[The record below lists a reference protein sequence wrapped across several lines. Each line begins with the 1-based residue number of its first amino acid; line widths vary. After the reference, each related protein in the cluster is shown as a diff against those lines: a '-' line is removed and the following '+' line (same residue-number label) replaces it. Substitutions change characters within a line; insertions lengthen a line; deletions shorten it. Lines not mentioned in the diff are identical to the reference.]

1 MPELPEVETA
11 VRALRHPLIGRRFTE
26 VRNDWPRHIAGLDL
40 AALQRRVH
48 GRTVA
53 AVRRRGKYLLFD
65 LDDGQVLIIHL
76 RMTGHLSVVEAETPP
91 SKHLHTIFTLDDGRE
106 LRFRDQRKFGK
117 VYLVDDE
124 EEVVGKLGPEPL
136 AADFT
141 VERLRERLNGRSRLL
156 KPLLLDQTFVA
167 GLGNIY
173 ADEALFYAGV
183 HPERRADTLDDAE
196 IVALHAAIQ
205 KALRMGVARE
215 GASID
220 IYVKPDGTRGEMQN
234 ALNVYKRDGEPCR
247 RCGAPI
253 RRIVLSGRS
262 THFCPHCQS

>member
-1 MPELPEVETA
+1 
-11 VRALRHPLIGRRFTE
+11 
-26 VRNDWPRHIAGLDL
+26 
-40 AALQRRVH
+40 
-48 GRTVA
+48 
-53 AVRRRGKYLLFD
+53 
-65 LDDGQVLIIHL
+65 
-76 RMTGHLSVVEAETPP
+76 
-91 SKHLHTIFTLDDGRE
+91 
-106 LRFRDQRKFGK
+106 
-117 VYLVDDE
+117 
-124 EEVVGKLGPEPL
+124 
-136 AADFT
+136 
-141 VERLRERLNGRSRLL
+141 
-156 KPLLLDQTFVA
+156 LLDQTFVA

-183 HPERRADTLDDAE
+183 HPERRAHTLDDAE

-234 ALNVYKRDGEPCR
+234 ALNVYKRGGEPCR